1 MLEQESSEQSKALIG
16 RGADEMDL
24 LKICADFRGYVV
36 PGGLLHTDRRRAGE
50 HPDTLQN
57 HVRKLA

>member
-24 LKICADFRGYVV
+24 LKLCADLRGYVI
-36 PGGLLHTDRRRAGE
+36 PGGFLHTNRSVRASIRL
-50 HPDTLQN
+50 PCKIT
-57 HVRKLA
+57 